1 MLYHHYIHILI
12 LKVND
17 QLQYCNDGR
26 PCQEGG
32 PKESLRCGSVH
43 REITSFAITILLKHL
58 DYSILFSIFATSYIW
73 NMPLLINAMNM
84 EIKVVIKKR
93 APKPKTP
100 RGITRAAFAM
110 ALLFFALCQWQ
121 NKVYFDGNH
130 SSGVVVAMIV
140 FGSLS
145 GLFFLLFFCLLV
157 SKFGN

>member
-1 MLYHHYIHILI
+1 
-12 LKVND
+12 
-17 QLQYCNDGR
+17 
-26 PCQEGG
+26 
-32 PKESLRCGSVH
+32 
-43 REITSFAITILLKHL
+43 
-58 DYSILFSIFATSYIW
+58 
-73 NMPLLINAMNM
+73 MPLLINAMNM
-84 EIKVVIKKR
+84 EIKFVIKKR

-110 ALLFFALCQWQ
+110 TLLFFALCQWQ

-145 GLFFLLFFCLLV
+145 GLFFLLFFCLLI